1 MVSKST
7 DKARKVKENGEEGKE
22 QKRGRINKLNL
33 KRETVQ
39 DLSKKEQQGVKGAS
53 LTRYQTGRITGNC
66 TNYQTCTC

>member
-1 MVSKST
+1 MVTKST
-7 DKARKVKENGEEGKE
+7 DKARKVKESGEGKE
-22 QKRGRINKLNL
+22 QKRGRTKTLNL

-39 DLSKKEQQGVKGAS
+39 NLSKNEQRGVKGAS